1 MYTKKDVFIA
11 SLSVA
16 FGLALRII
24 YQHDPSMFV
33 FIFSAVFFLYFFHTS
48 PVALMGSVVRSNPE
62 NPQKNIPLKVVK
74 FPPFKK

>member
-1 MYTKKDVFIA
+1 MYTKKDVFIC

-48 PVALMGSVVRSNPE
+48 PVAVMGSIVRPKKDD
-62 NPQKNIPLKVVK
+62 QKNIPLKVVK